1 MTEEVNFKQSV
12 ELEDLAQLAVHA
24 QSELVAAGEL
34 QVGQTAQIVAHG
46 AVNAGA
52 YVILE
57 VLPQPGRLA
66 FASSL
71 PSSSRKMSLTAIIT
85 DR

>member
-1 MTEEVNFKQSV
+1 MRAPDFW
-12 ELEDLAQLAVHA
+12 LIDDD
-24 QSELVAAGEL
+24 
-34 QVGQTAQIVAHG
+34 
-46 AVNAGA
+46 VNAA
-52 YVILE
+52 
-57 VLPQPGRLA
+57 LA

>member
-1 MTEEVNFKQSV
+1 MTEGVNSKESV
-12 ELEDLAQLAVHA
+12 ELEDLAQLAVDA

-46 AVNAGA
+46 TVNTGA
-52 YVILE
+52 YVILGYCHSP
-57 VLPQPGRLA
+57 VRLA